1 MREESEAPDPSCT
14 LIRNEMGGIV
24 AAHGDVFGVLGWT
37 ADDILGQSSSTLI
50 HPEDQASA
58 ISAWLSMIDAP
69 GTSVAWR
76 GRYRSHAGM
85 WRWVESLNTND
96 LDDPDEPRVTS
107 ALRAVTVDQVGIE
120 EELRSRK
127 QLISRLSDSLPVG
140 LFQIDL
146 RRHLTFTNDRLHVI
160 IQTPA
165 AATAEAQ
172 FAAVHPDDRER
183 LDTALTAVLAD
194 ELVDDLELRF
204 QLEHGDRDE
213 HETRVCLLS
222 LRSLTD
228 STEVV
233 TGAIGCVSDVTDSV
247 RLRRELTVRA
257 NVDALT
263 GCLNRSATL
272 ETLELALHE
281 ASTNGDGLAVIFVD
295 LNDFKRI
302 NDEHGHATGDA
313 VLVAASA
320 THAVRAARRRP
331 RRSTRRRRV
340 PRDLPESPEPRTCSR
355 SRAAPR
361 CRGAGN
367 RRSIGPHHRAPR
379 RARPRVDRGP
389 DLPRRARR
397 PSRPRHV
404 RSQASPPPPAARQPL
419 ARSVVGRCLGDGLV
433 QRGRGRHREIVRVA
447 VIGRGDRLIADGQ
460 RSRRQRRGAV
470 HDGQRAEHNAIVEER
485 DGPTCDR
492 PGRGPRRA

>member
-1 MREESEAPDPSCT
+1 MREESEAPDASCV

-24 AAHGDVFGVLGWT
+24 AARGDVFGVLGWT

-76 GRYRSHAGM
+76 GRYRAHAGT

-107 ALRAVTVDQVGIE
+107 VLRVVTVDQVGIE

-183 LDTALTAVLAD
+183 LDTALAAVLAD

-204 QLEHGDRDE
+204 QLGHGDSGE

-295 LNDFKRI
+295 LDEFKSVNDQ
-302 NDEHGHATGDA
+302 HGHATGDA
-313 VLVAASA
+313 VLVAASRRMRSGLRA
-320 THAVRAARRRP
+320 DDHVGRLGGDEFLVICPRVPSRQHAADVAARLDAAVQGTVAVSGRTIELRATLGLAWTDGSISPDELVAQADRAMYEAKQARRP
-331 RRSTRRRRV
+331 RV
-340 PRDLPESPEPRTCSR
+340 
-355 SRAAPR
+355 
-361 CRGAGN
+361 
-367 RRSIGPHHRAPR
+367 HR
-379 RARPRVDRGP
+379 
-389 DLPRRARR
+389 
-397 PSRPRHV
+397 
-404 RSQASPPPPAARQPL
+404 
-419 ARSVVGRCLGDGLV
+419 
-433 QRGRGRHREIVRVA
+433 
-447 VIGRGDRLIADGQ
+447 
-460 RSRRQRRGAV
+460 
-470 HDGQRAEHNAIVEER
+470 
-485 DGPTCDR
+485 
-492 PGRGPRRA
+492 

>member
-1 MREESEAPDPSCT
+1 MREQSEAPDASCI

-24 AAHGDVFGVLGWT
+24 AAEGDVFGVLGWT

-58 ISAWLSMIDAP
+58 ISAWLAMIDSP
-69 GTSVAWR
+69 GITAAWR
-76 GRYRSHAGM
+76 GRYRSHAGT

-96 LDDPDEPRVTS
+96 LDDPDDPRVTS
-107 ALRAVTVDQVGIE
+107 ALCAVTVDQVGIE

-160 IQTPA
+160 IRTPA
-165 AATAEAQ
+165 AATTDAQ
-172 FAAVHPDDRER
+172 FAAVHPDDRDR

-194 ELVDDLELRF
+194 ELVNDLELRF
-204 QLEHGDRDE
+204 QLPHSDGDE

-272 ETLELALHE
+272 ELLELALDE
-281 ASTNGDGLAVIFVD
+281 AATNGDGLAVIFVD
-295 LNDFKRI
+295 LDEFKSVND
-302 NDEHGHATGDA
+302 DYGHATGDA
-313 VLVAASA
+313 VLVAASRRMRSGLRA
-320 THAVRAARRRP
+320 DDHVGRLGGDEFLVICPRVPSLEHAMDVAARLDAAVHGTLAISGRAIELRAALGLAWTQGEISPDELVAQADRAMYEAKQA
-331 RRSTRRRRV
+331 RRS
-340 PRDLPESPEPRTCSR
+340 
-355 SRAAPR
+355 
-361 CRGAGN
+361 
-367 RRSIGPHHRAPR
+367 
-379 RARPRVDRGP
+379 
-389 DLPRRARR
+389 
-397 PSRPRHV
+397 
-404 RSQASPPPPAARQPL
+404 
-419 ARSVVGRCLGDGLV
+419 
-433 QRGRGRHREIVRVA
+433 RHRVNR
-447 VIGRGDRLIADGQ
+447 
-460 RSRRQRRGAV
+460 
-470 HDGQRAEHNAIVEER
+470 
-485 DGPTCDR
+485 
-492 PGRGPRRA
+492 